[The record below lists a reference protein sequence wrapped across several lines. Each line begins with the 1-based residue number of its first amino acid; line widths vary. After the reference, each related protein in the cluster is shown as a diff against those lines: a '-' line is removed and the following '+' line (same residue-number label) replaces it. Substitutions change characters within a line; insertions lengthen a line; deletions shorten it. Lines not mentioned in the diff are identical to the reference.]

1 MQIYFTSH
9 SFLNPLIRIKI
20 KWEIIQL
27 VFVGTK
33 YVNSKNSRLKSD
45 ILYLLQGEGGPVSA
59 LFAPDKGVF
68 VDGRVV
74 GVARVCH
81 REN

>member
-1 MQIYFTSH
+1 LTY
-9 SFLNPLIRIKI
+9 
-20 KWEIIQL
+20 L
-27 VFVGTK
+27 VK
-33 YVNSKNSRLKSD
+33 KKNMIKSD
-45 ILYLLQGEGGPVSA
+45 ILYLLQGEGGPVPA